1 MARNDR
7 WTVGVGLGTA
17 AIVLGL
23 FFVGGALI
31 WRVTAAEFVVLPTL
45 PVLKAAIAM
54 ADLGW
59 RFWGH

>member
-1 MARNDR
+1 MPRNDR
-7 WTVGVGLGTA
+7 WTVGVGLGAA

-31 WRVTAAEFVVLPTL
+31 WRVTAAELVVLPTL

>member
-1 MARNDR
+1 MSRDDR
-7 WTVGVGLGTA
+7 WTTCVGLGTA
-17 AIVLGL
+17 AIVLAL

-31 WRVTAAEFVVLPTL
+31 WRVTAAELVVLPTL

>member
-1 MARNDR
+1 MRRNDR

-17 AIVLGL
+17 VIVLGL

-31 WRVTAAEFVVLPTL
+31 WRVTAAEFVALPTL